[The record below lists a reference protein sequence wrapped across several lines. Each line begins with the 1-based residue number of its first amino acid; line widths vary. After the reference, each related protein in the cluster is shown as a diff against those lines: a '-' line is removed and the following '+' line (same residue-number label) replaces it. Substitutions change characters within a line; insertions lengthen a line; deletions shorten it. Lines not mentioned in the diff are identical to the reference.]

1 MRRHRRKVSGILLAA
16 LACGGC
22 GLFSRQQEQRIIVPD
37 DLLRQSDYAPD
48 GVVPRTRYVVRM
60 SDGRRDWEIEFP
72 EVATG
77 YELRI
82 PLDGDPRLGLGA
94 VDGPR
99 VTAADREIHGDM
111 IRQSASSSSS
121 LGTSPTSDPFAFDSG
136 TEAETQDPWAVWE
149 SGDGAMGEGAH
160 RRAEPGGTHAG
171 LSGGDG
177 TSAPPRPRVSYLAT
191 VAEVRELFRTRNYEV
206 ALVKLVDLE
215 KSYPNDEKLLS
226 MKGTLYRQLGRTALA
241 RDAWEQVLR
250 LNPNNEVVLQAL
262 EQLNAEHQAGG
273 R

>member
-1 MRRHRRKVSGILLAA
+1 MWRDRQQAGWLVLAA

-22 GLFSRQQEQRIIVPD
+22 ALFAKPQEQRIIVPD

-48 GVVPRTRYVVRM
+48 GVVPRSRYVVRM

-82 PLDGDPRLGLGA
+82 PLQGDPLLGSGA

-99 VTAADREIHGDM
+99 ITAADREILGDM
-111 IRQSASSSSS
+111 ARQS
-121 LGTSPTSDPFAFDSG
+121 PEPFRDG
-136 TEAETQDPWAVWE
+136 GGIE
-149 SGDGAMGEGAH
+149 GDGAIDGVDDGAT
-160 RRAEPGGTHAG
+160 RIG
-171 LSGGDG
+171 S
-177 TSAPPRPRVSYLAT
+177 SAQIARSPTPKVSYLAT
-191 VAEVRELFRTRNYEV
+191 LADIRELYRTRNYEV

-215 KSYPNDEKLLS
+215 QAYPGDEKLLS
-226 MKGTLYRQLGRTALA
+226 MKGSLYRQLGRTALA

-250 LNPNNEVVLQAL
+250 MNPHNEVVLQAL
-262 EQLNAEHQAGG
+262 EQLNAERGG
-273 R
+273 GNR